1 MLYNAEK
8 ILSALFYAIKIR
20 SEGLMGEADSFF
32 GNFLARFKLKTL
44 WQFEGQDRLDSVPI
58 PFFNCDIKRVSQEF
72 WWFKNTDML
81 E

>member
-1 MLYNAEK
+1 MSSPNRTPGKLKTMLYNAEK

-44 WQFEGQDRLDSVPI
+44 
-58 PFFNCDIKRVSQEF
+58 
-72 WWFKNTDML
+72 
-81 E
+81 